1 MNYQHPSIEPMS
13 RRHIRVGS
21 AMQIAPTLGDAL
33 QYELDSCDDLW
44 SNMLWTNSLALKAYM
59 GRLAH

>member
-1 MNYQHPSIEPMS
+1 MS